1 MSPSAVCI
9 ISRSLAVSAP
19 VPSTP
24 LATSSATAPICG
36 FNDASSAAATA
47 DSTVFAR
54 VVSAAVAEACAT
66 MGSRRASSLVAPSRR
81 RRSGRAR
88 LLLHIGERTVLQRQL
103 ALHRIDLTFLRA
115 EARTQFFVLA
125 ARCIGGFQ
133 RDGAAGHA
141 RAVGGEPR
149 GLL

>member
-54 VVSAAVAEACAT
+54 VVCAAVAEEVARGVEGTGAET
-66 MGSRRASSLVAPSRR
+66 ASGLDMMHTAEGDIDPVVEADVYLAYRRYQQAETLIQAALAKQPRR
-81 RRSGRAR
+81 RGRGGGR
-88 LLLHIGERTVLQRQL
+88 RGGG
-103 ALHRIDLTFLRA
+103 D
-115 EARTQFFVLA
+115 A
-125 ARCIGGFQ
+125 ARN
-133 RDGAAGHA
+133 
-141 RAVGGEPR
+141 
-149 GLL
+149 